1 MLSGGCF
8 VFKPMCRE
16 TRHINSTHLSR
27 FPLKRQCFIA
37 SNRTVEMPL
46 FIRAACGF
54 LISTKGFI
62 FEVAVLEDA
71 VANSLQFSFHE
82 SLQVICGSVDSF

>member
-1 MLSGGCF
+1 
-8 VFKPMCRE
+8 
-16 TRHINSTHLSR
+16 
-27 FPLKRQCFIA
+27 
-37 SNRTVEMPL
+37 MPL